1 MKTHVLLKNLS
12 FSYPDGSP
20 ALRDINLSIR
30 DGEKVALIGPNGA
43 GKSTLLLHLNGILRG
58 SGTVEIDGT
67 TLSDETV
74 REIRR
79 KVGMIF
85 QDPNDQLFCPT
96 VADDVAYGP
105 MHFGLPGEDLH
116 EIVHDALKEVGMEHL
131 ARRAAHH
138 LSLGERRRVTIAAVL
153 ACRPD
158 ILAMDEPAAT
168 LDPKRRRWLIDFINE
183 SSKTAIIATHDLDL
197 ALRTCGRV
205 VLMNEGKIAADG
217 EIRAILADAG
227 LLTANDLEPVTRMD

>member
-58 SGTVEIDGT
+58 SGAVEIDGT
-67 TLSDETV
+67 TLSDRTV

-105 MHFGLPGEDLH
+105 MHFGLPREDLH

-168 LDPKRRRWLIDFINE
+168 LDPKRRRWLIDFINR

-205 VLMNEGKIAADG
+205 VLMNAGKIAADG
-217 EIRAILADAG
+217 EIGAILADAG

>member
-1 MKTHVLLKNLS
+1 MKTHILLRNLS

-20 ALRDINLSIR
+20 ALRGVNLSIQ

-58 SGTVEIDGT
+58 SGTVEIDGIS
-67 TLSDETV
+67 LSDKTL

-105 MHFGLPGEDLH
+105 MHFGLPKEELRG
-116 EIVHDALKEVGMEHL
+116 IVQDALEKVGMGH
-131 ARRAAHH
+131 AAKRAAHH

-168 LDPKRRRWLIDFINE
+168 LDPKRRRWLIDFING
-183 SSKTAIIATHDLDL
+183 SPKTAIIATHDLDL
-197 ALRTCGRV
+197 AMRTCGRV

-217 EIRAILADAG
+217 EIRAIIADSK
-227 LLTANDLEPVTRMD
+227 LLEANDLEPVIRTD

>member
-1 MKTHVLLKNLS
+1 MKTHVMLKNLS

-20 ALRDINLSIR
+20 ALRDINLSIQ

-58 SGTVEIDGT
+58 SGAVEIDGT
-67 TLSDETV
+67 TLSDRTV

-105 MHFGLPGEDLH
+105 MHFGLPREDLH
-116 EIVHDALKEVGMEHL
+116 EIVQDALKEVGMEHL

-168 LDPKRRRWLIDFINE
+168 LDPKRRRWLIDFINR

-205 VLMNEGKIAADG
+205 VLMNAGKIAADG
-217 EIRAILADAG
+217 EIRTILADAG